1 MLMTQDTSSQ
11 PTTGAAQDAHPPAP
25 AVNGSH
31 SAAHLLEITA
41 RDAELWVAEARSE
54 AAALVDKAR
63 AEAEALVAEAR
74 TEAARVRA
82 ELEEARR
89 GSQAELAELE
99 RLATQH
105 RDQLRRHLTDLL
117 AQVSDPA
124 PEDG

>member
-1 MLMTQDTSSQ
+1 
-11 PTTGAAQDAHPPAP
+11 
-25 AVNGSH
+25 
-31 SAAHLLEITA
+31 
-41 RDAELWVAEARSE
+41 
-54 AAALVDKAR
+54 
-63 AEAEALVAEAR
+63 
-74 TEAARVRA
+74 VRA

-117 AQVSDPA
+117 EQVSDPA